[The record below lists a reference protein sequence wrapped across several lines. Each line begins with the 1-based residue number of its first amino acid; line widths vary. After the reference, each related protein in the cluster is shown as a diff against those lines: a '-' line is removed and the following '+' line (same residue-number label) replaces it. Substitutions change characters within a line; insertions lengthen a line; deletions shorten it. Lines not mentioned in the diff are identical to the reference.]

1 MDIKKDVIT
10 FFRRKKKVSTE
21 KPAGNVSMKD
31 GDHGTIFGINRK
43 IVIGIGILFF
53 TTFALAFIFASSDT
67 KKQDAQPKQ
76 TKQEVADQKS
86 KDTSK
91 LPGDYADLV
100 NSDTNSA
107 KKKGIVAASN
117 TGQVNAAGTTAAT
130 RQENTTV
137 PQIPGNTANYSRQ
150 YTLPYQNAV
159 SSQVATDETAGT
171 AGGNEVRTK
180 VENIKDQ
187 FKSAI
192 AFALGNDSGIGTE
205 KATANSQVTA
215 NTTPISSISYI
226 APVTNGLQAGTLI
239 PVILCSGINT
249 DVGGQVIAQVESD
262 IYDSTYGSELLIP
275 AGSRLVGSYDAG
287 KASTDGRVSVSFTTI
302 VLPNGGSYSLGDNAM
317 VAVDGAGYMG
327 ISGRVN
333 NHTGRT
339 LGAGALST
347 ALAAVAGVAGGNT
360 SSTTSTYNA
369 GQLAAQGAM
378 SNLLNTASS
387 LFQKGMNTQ
396 ATVTVEPGYEFNIYI
411 TKGISF
417 ASY

>member
-1 MDIKKDVIT
+1 MDFKKDIMT
-10 FFRRKKKVSTE
+10 FFRRKKNASSENAV
-21 KPAGNVSMKD
+21 GNVSMKD
-31 GDHGTIFGINRK
+31 GNHGTIFGINRK
-43 IVIGIGILFF
+43 LVLGIGILFF
-53 TTFALAFIFASSDT
+53 TTFALAFIFASGDT

-76 TKQEVADQKS
+76 TKQEVADPKL

-91 LPGDYADLV
+91 LPSDYADLA
-100 NSDTNSA
+100 NADTNAA
-107 KKKGIVAASN
+107 KKKGVIPAAN
-117 TGQVNAAGTTAAT
+117 TAQVNAAGTAT
-130 RQENTTV
+130 TTTV
-137 PQIPGNTANYSRQ
+137 PQIPRNTASTYSQQ
-150 YTLPYQNAV
+150 YTLPYQSAV
-159 SSQVATDETAGT
+159 SSVPAVEGT
-171 AGGNEVRTK
+171 SGRTEVSSK

-205 KATANSQVTA
+205 KNTANNQVA
-215 NTTPISSISYI
+215 AATTPISSISYVS
-226 APVTNGLQAGTLI
+226 PVENGLQAGTLI

-262 IYDSTYGSELLIP
+262 IYDSTYGSALLIP
-275 AGSRLVGSYDAG
+275 AGSRLIGSYDAG
-287 KASTDGRVSVSFTTI
+287 KASTDGRVTVAFTTI

-360 SSTTSTYNA
+360 SSTTTTYNT

-396 ATVTVEPGYEFNIYI
+396 ATVTVEPGYEFNIYV

-417 ASY
+417 GI